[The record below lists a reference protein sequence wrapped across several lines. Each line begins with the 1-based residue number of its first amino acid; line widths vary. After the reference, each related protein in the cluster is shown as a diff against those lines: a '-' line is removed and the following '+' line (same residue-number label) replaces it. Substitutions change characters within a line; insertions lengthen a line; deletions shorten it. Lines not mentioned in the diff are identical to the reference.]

1 MKDIV
6 NRKKTFSGVVVSNK
20 MDKTA
25 TVLVGKLV
33 RHPLY
38 QRTVKRSKKFY
49 AHDER
54 NECQIGDEVI
64 IVETR
69 PLSKNKRW
77 KIMEILKKSDN

>member
-6 NRKKTFSGVVVSNK
+6 NHKKTFSGVVVSNK

-33 RHPLY
+33 GHPLY

-54 NECQIGDEVI
+54 NECQVGDEVI
-64 IVETR
+64 IIETR

-77 KIMEILKKSDN
+77 KIMEILKKSE